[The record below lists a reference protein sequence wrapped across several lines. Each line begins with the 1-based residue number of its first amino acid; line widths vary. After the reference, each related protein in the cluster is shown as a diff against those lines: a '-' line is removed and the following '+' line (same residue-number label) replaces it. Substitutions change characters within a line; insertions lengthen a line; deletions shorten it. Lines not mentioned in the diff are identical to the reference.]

1 MRRILPALCT
11 LFLAMTGS
19 VQANPGYYGSNPY
32 QQQTY
37 QDQYQPSYGAR
48 SQHPQAGYY
57 PRSHPGQYQYQ
68 QPQPV
73 RAATPQQIL
82 HQGIDRLKGFLS
94 RGGAPSEQEA
104 RAFLDSEIS
113 GYFDFA
119 YMAKWAGGQAFAQM
133 SEQEKQQFTTKLKGM
148 FFGALARNLGAY
160 TNPVPRIEIYPPRSN
175 RSSNEVQVRAV
186 VRPRRGYPVRL
197 EFRFYRAP
205 DGWKVFDVKANGN
218 SAVAYYRQHFAA
230 VARRGPAA
238 GKP

>member
-11 LFLAMTGS
+11 LFFVMAGS
-19 VQANPGYYGSNPY
+19 VQANPGYYGTNPY
-32 QQQTY
+32 QQQPY
-37 QDQYQPSYGAR
+37 QGQYQPSYGVQ
-48 SQHPQAGYY
+48 SQHSRTGYY
-57 PRSHPGQYQYQ
+57 PRSYPGQYQ

-73 RAATPQQIL
+73 HAATPQQIL

-104 RAFLDSEIS
+104 KAFLDSEIS

-133 SEQEKQQFTTKLKGM
+133 SQQQQQQFTTKLKGM

-160 TNPVPRIEIYPPRSN
+160 SNPVPRIEIYPPRAS
-175 RSSNEVQVRAV
+175 RSSSEVQVRATV
-186 VRPRRGYPVRL
+186 MPRRGYPVRL
-197 EFRFYRAP
+197 EFRFYRAQ
-205 DGWKVFDVKANGN
+205 DGWKIFDVKANGN

-230 VARRGPAA
+230 VARHA
-238 GKP
+238 GTKAQRP